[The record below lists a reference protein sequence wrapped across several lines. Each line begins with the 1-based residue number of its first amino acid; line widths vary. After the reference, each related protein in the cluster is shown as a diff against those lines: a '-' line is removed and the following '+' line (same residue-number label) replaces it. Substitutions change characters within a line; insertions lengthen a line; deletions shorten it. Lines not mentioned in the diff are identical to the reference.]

1 MARLRK
7 PHDLPGVVV
16 AALFIALGVVLIR
29 QTGSLSPMGSVFP
42 ITIAVA
48 MIVFSAL
55 LIVRNVVIGA
65 RAAPAGAPE
74 EPEAE
79 DLRRTMPRRIAF
91 FAAMALWIAA
101 LPVVGFFVTSL
112 AGFFVVMAIALH
124 ERMPLREAVLMVV
137 MGVIVVSGFY
147 TVMREV
153 LLIPMPRGLLF

>member
-7 PHDLPGVVV
+7 PHDLPGVIV
-16 AALFIALGVVLIR
+16 AGLFVGLGFVLIR

-48 MIVFSAL
+48 MIVFSTL
-55 LIVRNVVIGA
+55 LIARNVVIGA
-65 RAAPAGAPE
+65 RAGPAAAPE

-101 LPVVGFFVTSL
+101 LSVLGFFVASL
-112 AGFFVVMAIALH
+112 AGFFVVMAITLH
-124 ERMPLREAVLMVV
+124 ERMSPREAALMVA
-137 MGVIVVSGFY
+137 MGVAVVGGFY
-147 TVMREV
+147 LVMREV
-153 LLIPMPRGLLF
+153 LLIPIPRGLFF